1 MSEVQDLWVE
11 ENYGIGT
18 SLDEEVS
25 PAAKPKESILLSHFH
40 RIVPPIRLAEAYCQD
55 IVTQTRDAHLRLK
68 GQVAER
74 LSNNTKNWLLGTT
87 NGSMT
92 LASLRHQVSSSKE
105 SNNEASDICPK
116 NESNNCDW
124 PRCFLCSEQTGALD
138 HQAQLLLA
146 HERMTRKFYLSD
158 KSLKPLW
165 TSWHCYSYSL
175 MWNLEFWVTLFL
187 VLHKNAHN
195 F

>member
-74 LSNNTKNWLLGTT
+74 LSNNTKNWLLGTA

-124 PRCFLCSEQTGALD
+124 PRCLHYVQNKQGPWT
-138 HQAQLLLA
+138 
-146 HERMTRKFYLSD
+146 TRHSCCWPTKEWLESSTCQI
-158 KSLKPLW
+158 KVWSL
-165 TSWHCYSYSL
+165 YG
-175 MWNLEFWVTLFL
+175 L
-187 VLHKNAHN
+187 VGTATATVWCET
-195 F
+195 